1 MEIDG
6 ASLLKMHHGSFS
18 LKWLLPEDESFGI
31 VARILEYL
39 WTSVLVG
46 MGANMLGLLL
56 VTSLVIPCF
65 TKFRYNIP

>member
-1 MEIDG
+1 MPHVWTNIDKAIYCTGSMEIDG

-39 WTSVLVG
+39 
-46 MGANMLGLLL
+46 
-56 VTSLVIPCF
+56 
-65 TKFRYNIP
+65 